1 MTIRC
6 FKINT
11 FLNKNIKNSK
21 NLSKIIKYTLMSNLI
36 REIPNKIMEIT
47 QLEGEIWV

>member
-21 NLSKIIKYTLMSNLI
+21 KLSKIIKYTLMGNLI

-47 QLEGEIWV
+47 QLGGEIWV